1 VTGWDDLMAARFAG
15 LTTVRQP
22 MRELGAT
29 AARRLHELMNARPAK
44 RTGRQKTL
52 PTQLVLRT
60 SCGSH
65 TVG

>member
-1 VTGWDDLMAARFAG
+1 
-15 LTTVRQP
+15 